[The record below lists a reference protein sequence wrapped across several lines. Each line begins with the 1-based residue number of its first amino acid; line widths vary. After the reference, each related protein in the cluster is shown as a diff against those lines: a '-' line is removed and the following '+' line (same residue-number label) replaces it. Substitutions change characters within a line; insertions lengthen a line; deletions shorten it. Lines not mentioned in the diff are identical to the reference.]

1 MSKHAKIPALF
12 AIAAAAAG
20 ISFGAETTVN
30 YPESPLPF
38 SGATSSLEA
47 NISGDTNSSIVVV
60 GSDAQVGVQGQDA
73 VTVNYNSGTTLHYLS
88 TIGASGEING
98 NVNIN
103 VYTGSFNNQ
112 TSSPAITEA
121 LIGTAY
127 GASAAV
133 INGNVNVE
141 IKDGDFY
148 GNIFAGG
155 GATVKGDTSLVISGG
170 TFSAE
175 DGVFG
180 GNSWGGVT
188 EGNASLKITGG
199 DFSNANV
206 YAGNHRTGSSF
217 SQNVIKGSASLII
230 EGGSFKNLNGGSTDG
245 SLEKNKLAGKVEGDT
260 SLVIRANDAITI
272 SGDINVASG
281 FVDGDAE
288 VTFVGDAGKLS
299 FNGTLKASSAS
310 GEIGGLSGKAS
321 INIGTA
327 DEAFSGEFNGTIND
341 GFALLQVSNADT
353 SVSFAEAFD
362 VDALVVDANSSVLLA
377 ENTKFD
383 TLNLVFDSEFD
394 TGANLGAVLD
404 DIFGASA
411 GIVVSAISQ
420 KADGFVVTNLDG
432 AEFSAFIGEDGSVEV
447 GAAVPE
453 PAAFAALFG
462 AAALA
467 FAAVRRRK

>member
-47 NISGDTNSSIVVV
+47 NISGDTNGSVVV
-60 GSDAQVGVQGQDA
+60 AGPDAQIGVQGQDA
-73 VTVNYNSGTTLHYLS
+73 VTVNYSSGTTLYYLS
-88 TIGASGEING
+88 TIGASGAING

-103 VYTGSFNNQ
+103 VFAGSFNDQ
-112 TSSPAITEA
+112 TASSAITEA

-127 GASAAV
+127 GASSAV

-206 YAGNHRTGSSF
+206 YAGNHRTGSSL
-217 SQNVIKGSASLII
+217 SQNAIKGNASLII

-272 SGDINVASG
+272 SGNINVASG

-299 FNGTLKASSAS
+299 FTGTVKASSA
-310 GEIGGLSGKAS
+310 
-321 INIGTA
+321 
-327 DEAFSGEFNGTIND
+327 
-341 GFALLQVSNADT
+341 
-353 SVSFAEAFD
+353 
-362 VDALVVDANSSVLLA
+362 
-377 ENTKFD
+377 
-383 TLNLVFDSEFD
+383 
-394 TGANLGAVLD
+394 
-404 DIFGASA
+404 
-411 GIVVSAISQ
+411 
-420 KADGFVVTNLDG
+420 
-432 AEFSAFIGEDGSVEV
+432 
-447 GAAVPE
+447 
-453 PAAFAALFG
+453 
-462 AAALA
+462 
-467 FAAVRRRK
+467 

>member
-103 VYTGSFNNQ
+103 VYAGSFNNQ

-141 IKDGDFY
+141 IKDGDFH

-199 DFSNANV
+199 DFSKANV

-217 SQNVIKGSASLII
+217 SQNAIKGNASLII
-230 EGGSFKNLNGGSTDG
+230 EGGTFKNLNGGSTDG
-245 SLEKNKLAGKVEGDT
+245 SL
-260 SLVIRANDAITI
+260 
-272 SGDINVASG
+272 VASG